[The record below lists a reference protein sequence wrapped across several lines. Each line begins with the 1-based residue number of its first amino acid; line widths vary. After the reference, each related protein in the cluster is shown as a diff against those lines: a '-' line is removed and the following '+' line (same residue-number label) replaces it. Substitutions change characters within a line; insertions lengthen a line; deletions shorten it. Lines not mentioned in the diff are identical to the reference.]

1 MKKFNLKK
9 KKLYL
14 HEIIVTKEGGIIFLT
29 SMTAKVQKQIPT
41 KVLLHLEKSWKRSLI
56 RKEDQLGGY
65 KLSRVLGE
73 GSLQGSAR
81 YFLSHLGR

>member
-29 SMTAKVQKQIPT
+29 SMTAKVQKQNTHQSTLTPREE
-41 KVLLHLEKSWKRSLI
+41 LEMQPD
-56 RKEDQLGGY
+56 KEGGSTGW
-65 KLSRVLGE
+65 L
-73 GSLQGSAR
+73 
-81 YFLSHLGR
+81 